1 MTIASQQNGNLY
13 NVESDACMCS
23 EIQETKPDTSIVADS
38 LRGKRRNRSHWTLAD
53 IEWSRIDHGLVRKNH
68 LTYYVVAAAS
78 FIETAADLYTS
89 NLVKHFPDA
98 SAQQWLLNHWQPE
111 ELQHGLALRT
121 YLATVWPELD
131 WEDHY
136 RRFLEEYSQL
146 CTMEELESSRALEM
160 AARCVVETG
169 TSSFYA
175 TLQHCSDEPVL
186 KNLASLIRQD
196 EVSHYNHFRHF
207 FERYKKEE
215 RIGRMGVARSLYK
228 RLTEVENEDAYIGVK
243 YAWLMHNP
251 SEPFTQEI
259 FENINREMREVMAG
273 HYPYRS
279 ALKMFLQPLDL
290 NRNLVKYSLPLLE
303 QAVRRLMFK
312 WQ

>member
-1 MTIASQQNGNLY
+1 
-13 NVESDACMCS
+13 
-23 EIQETKPDTSIVADS
+23 
-38 LRGKRRNRSHWTLAD
+38 
-53 IEWSRIDHGLVRKNH
+53 
-68 LTYYVVAAAS
+68 
-78 FIETAADLYTS
+78 
-89 NLVKHFPDA
+89 
-98 SAQQWLLNHWQPE
+98 
-111 ELQHGLALRT
+111 
-121 YLATVWPELD
+121 
-131 WEDHY
+131 
-136 RRFLEEYSQL
+136 
-146 CTMEELESSRALEM
+146 MEELESSRALEM

-228 RLTEVENEDAYIGVK
+228 RLTEVENEDTNIGIK
-243 YAWLMHNP
+243 YAWLMRNP
-251 SEPFTQEI
+251 GELFTQEI
-259 FENINREMREVMAG
+259 FESINHEMREVMVG

-303 QAVRRLMFK
+303 QAARRLMFR
-312 WQ
+312 